1 MNIFTLEKL
10 LNTQVDNLKYY
21 LSRVYYK
28 NCYIFTFF
36 KNNKNYAVL
45 QSYAR
50 IVAIY
55 NYDNNNMLVECDNLI
70 NNRARKAYS
79 TTTTKHINT
88 FIEIIKNEINKN
100 INISNIIDFD
110 YYYNCE
116 RDRLIDKI

>member
-21 LSRVYYK
+21 LSRVDYK

-55 NYDNNNMLVECDNLI
+55 DYNNNNMLVECYRLV
-70 NNRARKAYS
+70 NNKASNAYS
-79 TTTTKHINT
+79 ATTTKHINT
-88 FIEIIKNEINKN
+88 FIEIFME
-100 INISNIIDFD
+100 S
-110 YYYNCE
+110 
-116 RDRLIDKI
+116 